1 VPNVAHSGTDESSW
15 QTPNTTTPTSSGSSP
30 ARRSQPATASST
42 YALDSVHTS
51 IGFLARHL
59 MVAKVR
65 GRFTEFTGSI
75 IVADDPLRSRAE
87 TTIQTTSVNTYSDQR
102 DAHLRT
108 TDFFDSDRY
117 PAMTFRSAN
126 AIAGEASRFAVE
138 GQLTIKD
145 VTRPIQLDV
154 EYHGVVTDPW
164 GQQRIALTA
173 TTEIDRRDFGLTWNA
188 PLEGGGVLIGN
199 TVKIEIEAE
208 AVRQS

>member
-1 VPNVAHSGTDESSW
+1 MTDTTVDTRPVVPAENVLR
-15 QTPNTTTPTSSGSSP
+15 PP
-30 ARRSQPATASST
+30 AGAYT
-42 YALDSVHTS
+42 LDPVHTS

-75 IVADDPLRSRAE
+75 VVADDPVRSRAE
-87 TTIQTTSVNTYSDQR
+87 TTIQTAGVNTYSEQR
-102 DAHLRT
+102 DGHLRSA
-108 TDFFDSDRY
+108 DFFDSDRY
-117 PAMTFRSAN
+117 PTMTFCSTN
-126 AIAGEASRFAVE
+126 VKAGEASRFAVE

-154 EYHGVVTDPW
+154 EYHGVVIDPW

-173 TTEIDRRDFGLTWNA
+173 TTEIDRRDFGVTWNA
-188 PLEGGGVLIGN
+188 PLEGGGLLIGN

-208 AVRQS
+208 AVLQS